1 MVKKSVKNLQKV
13 QEMLDGKFG
22 GYKPQVGYGDQESKS
37 DREIGDIW
45 TDSDGVKWEQK
56 NGYRS
61 KISHLNV
68 GLFSKQ
74 CKDCNKN
81 CSIDK
86 RHRATYNR
94 MGRCFYCQI
103 DFEAML
109 KTKGTWHYWV
119 RLQQLNNLDVL
130 EKEAEQIVFEI
141 DKERKEKLFDMS
153 VANAISNANLDMT
166 IKKNRG

>member
-1 MVKKSVKNLQKV
+1 
-13 QEMLDGKFG
+13 
-22 GYKPQVGYGDQESKS
+22 
-37 DREIGDIW
+37 
-45 TDSDGVKWEQK
+45 
-56 NGYRS
+56 
-61 KISHLNV
+61 
-68 GLFSKQ
+68 
-74 CKDCNKN
+74 
-81 CSIDK
+81 
-86 RHRATYNR
+86 